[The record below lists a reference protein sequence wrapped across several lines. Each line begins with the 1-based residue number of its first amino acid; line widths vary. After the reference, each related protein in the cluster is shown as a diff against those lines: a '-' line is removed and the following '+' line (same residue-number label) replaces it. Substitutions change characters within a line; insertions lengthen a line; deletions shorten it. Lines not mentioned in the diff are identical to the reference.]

1 MNALLGELWK
11 TMLWPF
17 SLIFGLVVR
26 LRLWLYRHG
35 ALKRQRLAGIVVSVG
50 NITTGGTGKTPMV
63 VWLAGQLAAAGQA
76 VAVLTRGYASLE
88 LPADAASGAPGR
100 KVSDEVLVLESHLGD
115 RVPIGVG
122 KDRYRSGR
130 ELERKGVNW
139 FVLDDGFQHLQLARD
154 ADLVLVDALNPFG
167 GGMLLPAGRLREPLS
182 SLRRAD
188 AIVLTRSEGDPE
200 LEAELRRRTSAPIFH
215 AQTQLLAL
223 TRVTPGPPR
232 PATDRERSAKFF
244 AFCATGNP
252 GAFFA
257 DLERWKLVLAGTAR
271 LPDHYRYT
279 QRRVGELE
287 EFAAEMGGTAMICTE
302 KDLLTLGGLRF
313 SRFPVFTCRIALC
326 PAEPAELWRTL
337 VEAIERRRGKLA

>member
-1 MNALLGELWK
+1 MNELFQEFWK
-11 TMLWPF
+11 TILWPF
-17 SLIFGLVVR
+17 SLLFGLGVR
-26 LRLWLYRHG
+26 LRLWLYRRG
-35 ALKRQRLAGIVVSVG
+35 ALKRQRLDGIVVSVG

-63 VWLAGQLAAAGQA
+63 VWLASQLAASGQA
-76 VAVLTRGYASLE
+76 VAVLTRGYASIE
-88 LPADAASGAPGR
+88 LPADLASSGRGR

-130 ELERKGVNW
+130 ELEGKGVNW
-139 FVLDDGFQHLQLARD
+139 FVLDDGFQHLRLARD

-167 GGMLLPAGRLREPLS
+167 GGLLLPAGRLREPLS

-188 AIVLTRSEGDPE
+188 AIVLTRTEGDPE
-200 LEAELRRRTSAPIFH
+200 LEAELRRHTKAPIFH

-223 TRVTPGPPR
+223 TRVSPGPPR
-232 PATDRERSAKFF
+232 PATERERAAKFF

-252 GAFFA
+252 GAFFG
-257 DLERWKLVLAGTAR
+257 DLERWKLKLAGTAR
-271 LPDHYRYT
+271 FPDHYRYT
-279 QRRVGELE
+279 QRRVNELE
-287 EFAAEMGGTAMICTE
+287 EFAAEMKATAMICTE

-326 PAEPAELWRTL
+326 PGEPAELWRTL
-337 VEAIERRRGKLA
+337 VEAIERRRGKLV